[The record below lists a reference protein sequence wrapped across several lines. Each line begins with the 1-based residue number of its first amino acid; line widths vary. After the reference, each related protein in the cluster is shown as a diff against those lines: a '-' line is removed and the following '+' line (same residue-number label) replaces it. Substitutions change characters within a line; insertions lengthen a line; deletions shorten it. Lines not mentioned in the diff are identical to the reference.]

1 MKEKKLNIFYTADF
15 FSTRN
20 NENAA
25 PLWSGGEASAPFKR
39 SAGAPSVSE
48 PRNKASTRRKVLGGS
63 KKNWRKK
70 LKKKNEIPIIKKN
83 KSKWRNPMAEETVE
97 QNSADNAIIAHKE
110 NLVSVMQEEN
120 ALLDKILEQQT
131 LLHNCVREK
140 DWEKLNSNI
149 ENLQNLSDRFV
160 ELEEKRMAL
169 SENIDMAG
177 DEMISPVLTEVR
189 GKLQK
194 SKVENKVLNEYI
206 TTTRKFLQGV
216 FDSVVP
222 QRRNVLYSN
231 KGQIV
236 KPELSSVVLNQ
247 MI

>member
-1 MKEKKLNIFYTADF
+1 MPEEKL
-15 FSTRN
+15 
-20 NENAA
+20 
-25 PLWSGGEASAPFKR
+25 
-39 SAGAPSVSE
+39 
-48 PRNKASTRRKVLGGS
+48 
-63 KKNWRKK
+63 
-70 LKKKNEIPIIKKN
+70 
-83 KSKWRNPMAEETVE
+83 E
-97 QNSADNAIIAHKE
+97 QTGTTDTIIAQKQ

-120 ALLDKILEQQT
+120 VLLDKILEQQT
-131 LLHNCVREK
+131 LLHNCVKEK
-140 DWEKLNSNI
+140 DWDTLNRNI
-149 ENLQNLSDRFV
+149 ENLQNLSDHFV

-169 SENIDMAG
+169 SSNVDMAQ
-177 DEMISPVLTEVR
+177 DSEISPVLSEVR

-206 TTTRKFLQGV
+206 STTRKFLQGV

-222 QRRNVLYSN
+222 QRRNVLYSK

>member
-1 MKEKKLNIFYTADF
+1 
-15 FSTRN
+15 
-20 NENAA
+20 
-25 PLWSGGEASAPFKR
+25 
-39 SAGAPSVSE
+39 
-48 PRNKASTRRKVLGGS
+48 
-63 KKNWRKK
+63 
-70 LKKKNEIPIIKKN
+70 
-83 KSKWRNPMAEETVE
+83 MAEENIE
-97 QNSADNAIIAHKE
+97 QKNTIIAHKE
-110 NLVSVMQEEN
+110 NLVSVMQEES

-131 LLHNCVREK
+131 LLHNCVRDK
-140 DWEKLNSNI
+140 DWEMLNKNI
-149 ENLQNLSDRFV
+149 ENLQNLSDQFV
-160 ELEEKRMAL
+160 ELEEKRMEL
-169 SENIDMAG
+169 SANIDMAS
-177 DEMISPVLTEVR
+177 DVEISPVLSEVR

-206 TTTRKFLQGV
+206 STTRKFLQGV

>member
-1 MKEKKLNIFYTADF
+1 MTEEKKERDDTILAQ
-15 FSTRN
+15 
-20 NENAA
+20 
-25 PLWSGGEASAPFKR
+25 K
-39 SAGAPSVSE
+39 
-48 PRNKASTRRKVLGGS
+48 
-63 KKNWRKK
+63 
-70 LKKKNEIPIIKKN
+70 
-83 KSKWRNPMAEETVE
+83 
-97 QNSADNAIIAHKE
+97 QNLI
-110 NLVSVMQEEN
+110 SVMQEEN

-131 LLHNCVREK
+131 LLHNCVKEK
-140 DWEKLNSNI
+140 DWEKLNANI
-149 ENLQNLSDRFV
+149 ENLQNLSDLFV
-160 ELEEKRMAL
+160 ELEEKRTAL
-169 SENIDMAG
+169 RADIDMAS
-177 DEMISPVLTEVR
+177 DVEISPILTEVR
-189 GKLQK
+189 GKLHK

>member
-1 MKEKKLNIFYTADF
+1 
-15 FSTRN
+15 
-20 NENAA
+20 
-25 PLWSGGEASAPFKR
+25 
-39 SAGAPSVSE
+39 
-48 PRNKASTRRKVLGGS
+48 
-63 KKNWRKK
+63 
-70 LKKKNEIPIIKKN
+70 
-83 KSKWRNPMAEETVE
+83 MAEEKIE
-97 QNSADNAIIAHKE
+97 QNGVHETIIAAKE
-110 NLVSVMQEEN
+110 SLVSVMQEES

-131 LLHNCVREK
+131 LLHNCVKEK
-140 DWEKLNSNI
+140 DWDELNKNI
-149 ENLQNLSDRFV
+149 ENLQNLSDQFV
-160 ELEEKRMAL
+160 ELEEKRTAL
-169 SENIDMAG
+169 SGNVDMAG
-177 DEMISPVLTEVR
+177 DVEISPVLSEVR

-206 TTTRKFLQGV
+206 STTRKFLQGV

>member
-1 MKEKKLNIFYTADF
+1 MSEEKTEQN
-15 FSTRN
+15 
-20 NENAA
+20 
-25 PLWSGGEASAPFKR
+25 
-39 SAGAPSVSE
+39 
-48 PRNKASTRRKVLGGS
+48 
-63 KKNWRKK
+63 KKND
-70 LKKKNEIPIIKKN
+70 
-83 KSKWRNPMAEETVE
+83 T
-97 QNSADNAIIAHKE
+97 IIAHKE

-120 ALLDKILEQQT
+120 SLLDRILEQQT
-131 LLHNCVREK
+131 LLHNCVKEK
-140 DWEKLNSNI
+140 DWEKLNKNI
-149 ENLQNLSDRFV
+149 ENLQNLSDHFV

-169 SENIDMAG
+169 SRDVDMAS
-177 DEMISPVLTEVR
+177 DVEISPVLTEVR

-222 QRRNVLYSN
+222 QRRNILYSN

-236 KPELSSVVLNQ
+236 KPELNSVVLNQ

>member
-1 MKEKKLNIFYTADF
+1 MIWGFFMVEEKI
-15 FSTRN
+15 
-20 NENAA
+20 
-25 PLWSGGEASAPFKR
+25 
-39 SAGAPSVSE
+39 
-48 PRNKASTRRKVLGGS
+48 
-63 KKNWRKK
+63 
-70 LKKKNEIPIIKKN
+70 
-83 KSKWRNPMAEETVE
+83 E
-97 QNSADNAIIAHKE
+97 QSNDDKIIAHKE

-131 LLHNCVREK
+131 LLHNCVRDK
-140 DWEKLNSNI
+140 DWESLNRNI
-149 ENLQNLSDRFV
+149 ENLQNLSDHFV

-169 SENIDMAG
+169 SADVDMAR
-177 DEMISPVLTEVR
+177 DIEISPVLSEVR

-206 TTTRKFLQGV
+206 STTRKFLQGV

-247 MI
+247 MV

>member
-1 MKEKKLNIFYTADF
+1 MVEEKI
-15 FSTRN
+15 
-20 NENAA
+20 
-25 PLWSGGEASAPFKR
+25 
-39 SAGAPSVSE
+39 
-48 PRNKASTRRKVLGGS
+48 
-63 KKNWRKK
+63 
-70 LKKKNEIPIIKKN
+70 
-83 KSKWRNPMAEETVE
+83 E
-97 QNSADNAIIAHKE
+97 QNGVHETIIAAKE
-110 NLVSVMQEEN
+110 SLVSVMQEES

-131 LLHNCVREK
+131 LLHNCVKEK
-140 DWEKLNSNI
+140 DWDELNKNI
-149 ENLQNLSDRFV
+149 ENLQNLSDQFV
-160 ELEEKRMAL
+160 ELEEKRTAL
-169 SENIDMAG
+169 SGNVDMAG
-177 DEMISPVLTEVR
+177 DVEISPVLSEVR

-206 TTTRKFLQGV
+206 STTRKFLQGV

>member
-1 MKEKKLNIFYTADF
+1 
-15 FSTRN
+15 
-20 NENAA
+20 
-25 PLWSGGEASAPFKR
+25 
-39 SAGAPSVSE
+39 
-48 PRNKASTRRKVLGGS
+48 
-63 KKNWRKK
+63 
-70 LKKKNEIPIIKKN
+70 
-83 KSKWRNPMAEETVE
+83 MAEENIE
-97 QNSADNAIIAHKE
+97 QKDTIIAHKE

-131 LLHNCVREK
+131 VLHDCVRDK
-140 DWEKLNSNI
+140 DWEMLNRNI
-149 ENLQNLSDRFV
+149 ENLQTLSDQFV
-160 ELEEKRMAL
+160 ELEEKRMEL
-169 SENIDMAG
+169 SANIDLAS
-177 DEMISPVLTEVR
+177 DETISPVLSEVR

-206 TTTRKFLQGV
+206 STTRKFLQGV

>member
-1 MKEKKLNIFYTADF
+1 
-15 FSTRN
+15 
-20 NENAA
+20 
-25 PLWSGGEASAPFKR
+25 
-39 SAGAPSVSE
+39 
-48 PRNKASTRRKVLGGS
+48 
-63 KKNWRKK
+63 
-70 LKKKNEIPIIKKN
+70 
-83 KSKWRNPMAEETVE
+83 MAEEKIE
-97 QNSADNAIIAHKE
+97 QNDVHETIIAAKE
-110 NLVSVMQEEN
+110 SLVSVMQEES

-131 LLHNCVREK
+131 LLHNCVKEK
-140 DWEKLNSNI
+140 DWDELNKNI
-149 ENLQNLSDRFV
+149 ENLQNLSDQFV
-160 ELEEKRMAL
+160 ELEEKRTAL
-169 SENIDMAG
+169 SGNVDMAG
-177 DEMISPVLTEVR
+177 DVEISPVLSEVR

-206 TTTRKFLQGV
+206 STTRKFLQGV

>member
-1 MKEKKLNIFYTADF
+1 
-15 FSTRN
+15 
-20 NENAA
+20 
-25 PLWSGGEASAPFKR
+25 
-39 SAGAPSVSE
+39 
-48 PRNKASTRRKVLGGS
+48 
-63 KKNWRKK
+63 
-70 LKKKNEIPIIKKN
+70 
-83 KSKWRNPMAEETVE
+83 MAEETVE

-194 SKVENKVLNEYI
+194 SKVENKVFNEYI

>member
-1 MKEKKLNIFYTADF
+1 MVEEKI
-15 FSTRN
+15 
-20 NENAA
+20 
-25 PLWSGGEASAPFKR
+25 
-39 SAGAPSVSE
+39 
-48 PRNKASTRRKVLGGS
+48 
-63 KKNWRKK
+63 
-70 LKKKNEIPIIKKN
+70 
-83 KSKWRNPMAEETVE
+83 E
-97 QNSADNAIIAHKE
+97 QNGVHETIIAAKE
-110 NLVSVMQEEN
+110 SLVSVMQEES

-131 LLHNCVREK
+131 LLHNCVKEK
-140 DWEKLNSNI
+140 DWDELNKNI
-149 ENLQNLSDRFV
+149 ENLQSLSDQFV
-160 ELEEKRMAL
+160 ELEEKRTAL
-169 SENIDMAG
+169 SGNVDMAS
-177 DEMISPVLTEVR
+177 DVEISPVLSEVR

-206 TTTRKFLQGV
+206 STTRKFLQGV

>member
-1 MKEKKLNIFYTADF
+1 MAESHF
-15 FSTRN
+15 F
-20 NENAA
+20 
-25 PLWSGGEASAPFKR
+25 
-39 SAGAPSVSE
+39 
-48 PRNKASTRRKVLGGS
+48 LGI
-63 KKNWRKK
+63 
-70 LKKKNEIPIIKKN
+70 L
-83 KSKWRNPMAEETVE
+83 MAEEKIE
-97 QNSADNAIIAHKE
+97 QKDAIVAAKE
-110 NLVSVMQEEN
+110 SLVSVMQEEN

-140 DWEKLNSNI
+140 DWETLNRNI
-149 ENLQNLSDRFV
+149 ENLQNLSDQFV
-160 ELEEKRMAL
+160 ELEEKRMVL
-169 SENIDMAG
+169 SANIDMAS
-177 DEMISPVLTEVR
+177 DEAISPVLTEVR

-206 TTTRKFLQGV
+206 STTRKFLQGV

-236 KPELSSVVLNQ
+236 KPELSSVVLDQ